1 MGTQLVAPNPPQI
14 RCPVSWGVTDITAGP
29 CLTNLDPLNPILR
42 SIWVCGK
49 SFMSNSKKPGYL
61 GPGALLP
68 FLLRLL
74 ALGLDL
80 CFLLASWEPRG
91 HRWGGLYCGDANWL
105 VSWVVCSK
113 LSSLGEFSRCKTP
126 APRTARKEAQR
137 ELFAAQGE
145 WLLRSQE
152 RERAELHQFSLPFI
166 VLGSVPYI
174 LCRQFAY

>member
-1 MGTQLVAPNPPQI
+1 MCWGCAGGLCHFFVFSLICRRHFKKEVKLTVAHETKVQHRRPGSPSLTITLVAPNPPQI

-61 GPGALLP
+61 GPDAFLP

-91 HRWGGLYCGDANWL
+91 HRWGGLYCGDSNWL
-105 VSWVVCSK
+105 V
-113 LSSLGEFSRCKTP
+113 L
-126 APRTARKEAQR
+126 
-137 ELFAAQGE
+137 
-145 WLLRSQE
+145 
-152 RERAELHQFSLPFI
+152 
-166 VLGSVPYI
+166 
-174 LCRQFAY
+174 